1 MMMQISRRNFLLA
14 GAALG
19 AGAAF
24 GLFPRTANAN
34 NYWLVSACSNKNN
47 EHFVAALDMQGQLR
61 CQVQL
66 PARGH
71 DVIALANKP
80 GHVIAFARRPGTFA
94 MEVDLL
100 KGEVVNEIHALADS
114 HFYGHGT
121 FSAKHNVLITSENR
135 FASGEGRIVLRD
147 ARDYSLL
154 ESYPSGGIGPH
165 QIALMPGEDSLVIA
179 NGGIRTHPDQPRKKL
194 NLDTMAPN
202 LAYLDLSNGKVVQSH
217 RLDNPKLSIRHLAVS
232 TQGKVVAGLQYQGAK
247 NDLVPL
253 AIAHQGQD
261 SLQYLKADEDT
272 WRRMNQYTASVC
284 IDEAQQVVAI
294 SCPRADL
301 ITYWS
306 LRGNSFIASERL
318 ADGAGLTFTDRLY
331 ASSGKGRVV
340 TSKTLGTDREANLM
354 EFSGLKW
361 DNHLAHI
368 EIG

>member
-47 EHFVAALDMQGQLR
+47 EHFIAALDMQGQLR
-61 CQVQL
+61 CQVKL

-135 FASGEGRIVLRD
+135 FATGEGRIVLRD

-179 NGGIRTHPDQPRKKL
+179 NGGIRTHPDQPRKKP
-194 NLDTMAPN
+194 TICH
-202 LAYLDLSNGKVVQSH
+202 S
-217 RLDNPKLSIRHLAVS
+217 
-232 TQGKVVAGLQYQGAK
+232 
-247 NDLVPL
+247 
-253 AIAHQGQD
+253 
-261 SLQYLKADEDT
+261 
-272 WRRMNQYTASVC
+272 
-284 IDEAQQVVAI
+284 
-294 SCPRADL
+294 
-301 ITYWS
+301 
-306 LRGNSFIASERL
+306 
-318 ADGAGLTFTDRLY
+318 
-331 ASSGKGRVV
+331 ASSPRQPGITGSPIKWQLKNHRSGWISSSAMISPLPNSPPSPLISTMRSIISILPTGRRALPGPNI
-340 TSKTLGTDREANLM
+340 SPWPHCSSSSRLKED
-354 EFSGLKW
+354 GLVIRNCFPVSFVIKNCA
-361 DNHLAHI
+361 DYTGLRRYRHGLRCNNGENIA
-368 EIG
+368 